1 MLSDSAR
8 ETMDETDKKP
18 QVLVTGAAG
27 NAGRAVSRLLFEEGY
42 ALRLA
47 DSGAPP
53 DEDLELGHWMRCDTR
68 TPDDVR
74 RAVEGVDAVVHLAA
88 WHCAHQPPVSDATI
102 FAVNVDGTFNVLE
115 AARDQGV
122 KALTFAS
129 SMAYGWGSV
138 YSMTKVVGEEMCRAF
153 HEMTGAHVA
162 MLRYHEFTPCT
173 YLRFGSRLLR
183 NGVDRQD
190 VARATVA
197 SVRATLEGRTGLFET
212 IVHTA
217 HNLPPQVQENFCELG
232 PDWCEDQIPG
242 SRWLL
247 ERYELDLPI
256 QVEQH
261 DLGEAERVLGWK
273 PQVNFQSFLRSLED
287 RSARGQDLRKLQVP
301 GELPR

>member
-1 MLSDSAR
+1 M
-8 ETMDETDKKP
+8 P

-27 NAGRAVSRLLFEEGY
+27 NAGRAVSRLLHQAGY
-42 ALRLA
+42 ELRLA
-47 DSGAPP
+47 DVGALPA
-53 DEDLELGHWMRCDTR
+53 EDAELGQWMRCDTR

-115 AARDQGV
+115 AARQSGV
-122 KALTFAS
+122 KALVYAS

-138 YSMTKVVGEEMCRAF
+138 YSLSKVLGEEMCRTF
-153 HEMTGAHVA
+153 HEMTQAQVV
-162 MLRYHEFTPCT
+162 MLRYHAFTPCT
-173 YLRFGSRLLR
+173 YLEYGARLLR

-190 VARATVA
+190 VARCTVA
-197 SVRATLEGRTGLFET
+197 SVEAALAGRTGLFKT

-217 HNLPPQVQENFCELG
+217 HDLPDEVRQNFRELG

-247 ERYELDLPI
+247 ERYEMDLPV

-261 DLGEAERVLGWK
+261 DLSHAERVLNWK
-273 PQVNFQSFLRSLED
+273 PQVNFLSFLRDLED
-287 RSARGQDLRKLQVP
+287 RSARGLDLRKLQVL

>member
-1 MLSDSAR
+1 M
-8 ETMDETDKKP
+8 P

-27 NAGRAVSRLLFEEGY
+27 NAGRAVSRLLHQAGY
-42 ALRLA
+42 ELRLA
-47 DSGAPP
+47 DVGAPP
-53 DEDLELGHWMRCDTR
+53 EEDAELGQWMRCDTR

-88 WHCAHQPPVSDATI
+88 WHCAHNPPVSDATI

-115 AARDQGV
+115 AARQAGV
-122 KALTFAS
+122 KALVYAS
-129 SMAYGWGSV
+129 SMAYGWGGV
-138 YSMTKVVGEEMCRAF
+138 YSLSKVLGEEMCRTF
-153 HEMTGAHVA
+153 HEMTRAHVV
-162 MLRYHEFTPCT
+162 MLRYHEFVPCS
-173 YLRFGSRLLR
+173 YLRFGARLLR

-190 VARATVA
+190 VARSTVA
-197 SVRATLEGRTGLFET
+197 SVEAALAGRTGLFKT

-217 HNLPPQVQENFCELG
+217 HNLPDEVRQNFRELG

-247 ERYELDLPI
+247 ERYEMDLPV

-261 DLGEAERVLGWK
+261 DLSEAERVLGWK
-273 PQVNFQSFLRSLED
+273 PQVNFLSFLRDLED
-287 RSARGQDLRKLQVP
+287 RSARGLDLRKLQVL

>member
-1 MLSDSAR
+1 M
-8 ETMDETDKKP
+8 EENEQP

-27 NAGRAVSRLLFEEGY
+27 NAGRAVSRALFEAGCK
-42 ALRLA
+42 LRLA
-47 DSGAPP
+47 DAGAPQP
-53 DEDLELGHWMRCDTR
+53 EDLDLGQWVRCDTR
-68 TPDDVR
+68 APDDVR
-74 RAVEGVDAVVHLAA
+74 HAVAGVAAIVHLAA
-88 WHCAHQPPVSDATI
+88 WRCGHQPPVSDATI

-115 AARDQGV
+115 AAREAGV
-122 KALTFAS
+122 QALVFAS
-129 SMAYGWGSV
+129 SMAYGWGST

-153 HEMTGAHVA
+153 HEITGAHVA
-162 MLRYHEFTPCT
+162 LLRYHSFTPCT
-173 YLRFGSRLLR
+173 YLEFGSRLLR

-190 VARATVA
+190 VARATLAAVE
-197 SVRATLEGRTGLFET
+197 ATLAGRTGLFKT

-217 HNLPPQVQENFCELG
+217 HDLPPAVQANFRELG

-247 ERYELDLPI
+247 ERYELELPV

-261 DLGEAERVLGWK
+261 DLSEAARVLGWK
-273 PQVNFQSFLRSLED
+273 PQVNFLSFLRSLED